1 MRRLLFL
8 LLLFAVPVFAQS
20 PCDGRITDK
29 LAHPMDPAG
38 VSKPAPGE
46 CYTDPAFGTKVCRIS
61 AADPAEGPNAVIKTN
76 YNTTRGWNA
85 DGSRLYSWHR
95 GGRIY
100 EIYEGDEPYAHVQ
113 TLTLGGSATTGNPTD
128 IEHVLWDPIDPNVLY
143 YPSNYSWSGGSV
155 PKLYKVT
162 LDPSG
167 GPETQELLRDFSVT
181 EPGCAH
187 SAALSLGHVHDMS
200 ISANRMIGLSCG
212 SDAAMIGFLYS
223 IAEDQ
228 VYGVRTGGLGGTPV
242 ALQSG
247 TGAYFQSTGQVVD
260 VNFNHVRTIPFVNPF
275 EHQSLGLAGGIGS
288 KDSLNRVNF
297 DEPQNGSLVS
307 YDLAT
312 GISTVIVGVANGWG
326 YPPSG
331 THPTLAAQN
340 GSGWVAVSSSGSL
353 PIGQAVLHGE
363 LYLGNIL
370 TGEVCRIAHTRTHA
384 KLGVW
389 GYWGEAHP
397 QISADGYRVLFG
409 SDWLG
414 SETIDTYVVDLRGSD
429 LPPPSGPTYEALVSW
444 EDNSDNEDGFR
455 IERASTTAGPFVPVG
470 AVSANMTAFVN
481 APIAEGETWCYRP
494 IAYNGGGDASPPPLA
509 ACDTAEPT
517 DQPPTPATGVSVVIT
532 ER

>member
-85 DGSRLYSWHR
+85 DGSRLYTWHR

-100 EIYEGDEPYAHVQ
+100 EIYEGDEPYTHVQ
-113 TLTLGGSATTGNPTD
+113 TLRLVGSATTGNPTD

-162 LDPSG
+162 LDPAG
-167 GPETQELLRDFSVT
+167 GPEAVTLVRDFSVT
-181 EPGCAH
+181 EPNCSH
-187 SAALSLGHVHDMS
+187 SASLSLGHVHDMS
-200 ISANRMIGLSCG
+200 ISANKMIGLSCG

-223 IAEDQ
+223 ITEDK

-247 TGAYFQSTGQVVD
+247 TGAYFQATGQVVD
-260 VNFNHVRTIPFVNPF
+260 VDFNHVRTIPFVNPF
-275 EHQSLGLAGGIGS
+275 EHQSLGLAAGN
-288 KDSLNRVNF
+288 DSLNRVNF

-307 YDLAT
+307 YDLGT
-312 GISTVIVGVANGWG
+312 GASTVIVGMANGWG
-326 YPPSG
+326 YPPGG
-331 THPTLAAQN
+331 THPSTAAQN
-340 GSGWVAVSSSGSL
+340 GSGWVALSSTGTL
-353 PIGQAVLHGE
+353 PIGQSPLHGE

-370 TGEVCRIAHTRTHA
+370 TGEVCRVAHMRTHA

-397 QISADGYRVLFG
+397 QISADGYRILFG

-414 SETIDTYVVDLRGSD
+414 SETIDTYVVDLRGD
-429 LPPPSGPTYEALVSW
+429 DPPPEPPGSTYIATVSW
-444 EDNSDNEDGFR
+444 VDNSDNETGFQ
-455 IERASTTAGPFVPVG
+455 IERAATTAGPFSVRG
-470 AVSANMTAFVN
+470 AVSTNVTTFVDQ
-481 APIAEGETWCYRP
+481 PIQENETWCWRP
-494 IAYNGGGDASPPPLA
+494 IAYNGSGNATPPPLA
-509 ACDTAEPT
+509 ACATADSPV
-517 DQPPTPATGVSVVIT
+517 QPPDPASGVAVVIT
-532 ER
+532 EQN